1 MKETKDKIILKA
13 LQYFTENDYE
23 GASWTKIARASGITK
38 GGIYHYFESKDE
50 LFHESMIFLF
60 SALKDMSANM
70 ISKDVK
76 LKDLL
81 KGLFSFDEL
90 FEAIAA
96 LFQIDLLKDYFN
108 YAYLMFVGIKK
119 FPDLKIMV
127 GEIYASMQEELTVIL
142 EALQAK
148 GEVDSSL
155 DCNAMAFELAA
166 MMEGAMLIAGFD
178 SKLDMKSLGIKMAD
192 NIEKRIAA
200 K

>member
-1 MKETKDKIILKA
+1 MKETKDKIILEA
-13 LQYFTENDYE
+13 LKYFTENDYE
-23 GASWTKIARASGITK
+23 GASLTKIARASGITK

>member
-1 MKETKDKIILKA
+1 MKETKGKIILKA

-23 GASWTKIARASGITK
+23 GASLDKIARAIGITK
-38 GGIYHYFESKDE
+38 GGIYHYFKSKDE
-50 LFHESMIFLF
+50 LFHDCMIFLF
-60 SALKDMSANM
+60 SGLKDLSSNM

-81 KGLFSFDEL
+81 IRLFSFNEL
-90 FEAIAA
+90 FKAIAA
-96 LFQIDLLKDYFN
+96 MFRIDFLNDYFN

-119 FPDLKIMV
+119 FPDVKTMV
-127 GEIYASMQEELTVIL
+127 GGIYASMQKELAEIL
-142 EALQAK
+142 EALQAN

-178 SKLDMKSLGIKMAD
+178 SKLDMKDLGNRMAE
-192 NIEKRIAA
+192 NIEKRIAV

>member
-1 MKETKDKIILKA
+1 MKETKEKIILKA

-23 GASWTKIARASGITK
+23 GASLDKIASAIGITK
-38 GGIYHYFESKDE
+38 GGIYHYFKSKDD

-60 SALKDMSANM
+60 SALKDLSSNM

-90 FEAIAA
+90 FKAIATM
-96 LFQIDLLKDYFN
+96 FKIDSLNDYFN

-119 FPDLKIMV
+119 FPDIKIMV
-127 GEIYASMQEELTVIL
+127 GKIYSSMQKELAEIL
-142 EALQAK
+142 EALQIN

-155 DCNAMAFELAA
+155 DCTAMAFEMAA
-166 MMEGAMLIAGFD
+166 MMEGAMLITGFD
-178 SKLDMKSLGIKMAD
+178 GKLDMKDLGNRMAE
-192 NIEKRIAA
+192 NIEKRIGV

>member
-13 LQYFTENDYE
+13 LQYFTENDFE
-23 GASWTKIARASGITK
+23 GTSLDKIARASGITK

-50 LFHESMIFLF
+50 LF
-60 SALKDMSANM
+60 K
-70 ISKDVK
+70 
-76 LKDLL
+76 
-81 KGLFSFDEL
+81 
-90 FEAIAA
+90 AIAA

-119 FPDLKIMV
+119 IPDLKIMV
-127 GEIYASMQEELTVIL
+127 GGIYASMQEELTVIL

-166 MMEGAMLIAGFD
+166 MMEGAMLIVGFD
-178 SKLDMKSLGIKMAD
+178 SKLDMKGLGIKMAD